1 MTHPNQGMVRFQPA
15 YSFADLRAG
24 PENRGGLPVTR
35 SVVLANEKD
44 TFLGLEGPLIFVPA
58 LAFITLHKITKN
70 FFLCLVV
77 FIVIYLFL
85 RIYLSDKPKDF
96 LKLMADYHQLPKRY
110 EHRFHNV
117 GLGFDPAAIFVEERS

>member
-1 MTHPNQGMVRFQPA
+1 MTNRSHGMVGFQPA
-15 YSFADLRAG
+15 YSFANLR
-24 PENRGGLPVTR
+24 ERRETKEGLPVTR
-35 SVVLANEKD
+35 SVVLANQKD

-70 FFLCLVV
+70 FFLCLIA

-96 LKLMADYHQLPKRY
+96 LKLMADYQQFPKRY

-117 GLGFDPAAIFVEERS
+117 TAPFDPATLFSEHDS